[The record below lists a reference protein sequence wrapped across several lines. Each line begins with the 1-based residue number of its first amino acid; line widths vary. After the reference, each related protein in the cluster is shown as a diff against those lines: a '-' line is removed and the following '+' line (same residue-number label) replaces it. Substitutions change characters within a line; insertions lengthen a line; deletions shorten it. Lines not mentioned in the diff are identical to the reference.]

1 MIQTDDTEHSIPQ
14 PEIDGELLKISG
26 ARLKN
31 KRQFDGNGSTKMTRC
46 SRRISAPTVM

>member
-31 KRQFDGNGSTKMTRC
+31 TSV
-46 SRRISAPTVM
+46 RREMAQRK